1 MSGGKDWRH
10 ARKISAL
17 AAILAAAALPA
28 MGQTTWRGLEVAA
41 ENRCSAYSS
50 GDYSYSAKLEDDL
63 VAMLGGVYSPYT
75 GEWFDSKT
83 KTDIEH
89 IVARSEAHDSGL
101 CAESVAAR
109 REFAGDPLNLTLADP
124 STNRDRKSDKDAAD
138 WLPELNQCWFANRVL
153 KVKLKY
159 GLTVDPD
166 EAEALDAVLTTCA
179 NFALV
184 VHPPDAGPLSG
195 IYVSAAVREALL
207 IVQDYYGATISLT
220 LPYELGPDGELI
232 PGEWG
237 YSTERVREVPSG
249 YDRFFPDATPVYL
262 PDPD

>member
-1 MSGGKDWRH
+1 MSPKLVLRH
-10 ARKISAL
+10 SLNCLAPIIVL
-17 AAILAAAALPA
+17 AAIVPALA
-28 MGQTTWRGLEVAA
+28 QTTWRGLEVAP

-50 GDYSYSAKLEDDL
+50 GDYSYRSSLEDDL

-75 GEWFDSKT
+75 GEWFDSKA

-101 CAESVAAR
+101 CSASVEAR

-124 STNRDRKSDKDAAD
+124 VTNRDRKSDKDAAE
-138 WLPELNQCWFANRVL
+138 WLPELNRCWFANRVL

-159 GLTVDPD
+159 QLSVDRD
-166 EAEALDAVLTTCA
+166 EAEALEAILAGCM

-195 IYVSAAVREALL
+195 IYVSASVREALL
-207 IVQDYYGATISLT
+207 IVQDYYGATISLS
-220 LPYELGPDGELI
+220 LPYEPGPSGELV
-232 PGEWG
+232 PGVWS
-237 YSTERVREVPSG
+237 YSAERVEEAPAG
-249 YDRFFPDATPVYL
+249 YERFFPDGTLVLL
-262 PDPD
+262 PEPE